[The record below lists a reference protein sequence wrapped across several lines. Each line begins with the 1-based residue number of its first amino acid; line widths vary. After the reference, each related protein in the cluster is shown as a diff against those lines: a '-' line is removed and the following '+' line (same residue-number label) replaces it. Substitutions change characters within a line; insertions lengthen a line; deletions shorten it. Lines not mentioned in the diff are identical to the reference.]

1 MTIYLL
7 GDSGQMKKITCLY
20 CDDIVAENNDDLCQ
34 KCLDNGGFN

>member
-7 GDSGQMKKITCLY
+7 NDGEMMKVTCLY

-34 KCLDNGGFN
+34 KCIDGGFN